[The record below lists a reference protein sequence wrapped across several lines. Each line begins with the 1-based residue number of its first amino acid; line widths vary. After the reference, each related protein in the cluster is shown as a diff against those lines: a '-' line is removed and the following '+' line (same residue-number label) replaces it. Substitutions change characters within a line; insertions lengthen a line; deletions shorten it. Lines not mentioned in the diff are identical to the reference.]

1 MSTSAVHANRASDQQ
16 YIKQTLAE
24 RPLFFIFPPVME
36 AGFLNKRVEA
46 SLYYIRSGQW
56 LLLLMFA
63 LIIAVAWFRFQ
74 ELLAADHFLL
84 LKFVEFPVGATILF
98 IIYGNRI
105 PRVHAHFHQVM
116 FPAATFQIVLINLLI
131 FQSSNSGY
139 YIYAIIN
146 QMISMLLVALGLRF
160 TTRVLTLL
168 YTVGGVLGLT
178 LGLLMQL
185 PVDLLAFGYYYVL
198 YGVVVVALA
207 GIAERQE
214 RFSFLQELMVSHQ
227 SKELAELNRQLDRI
241 AHHDALTGIPN
252 RRSFDIASER
262 EWEIALR
269 EQRSLSMLLLD
280 VDFFK
285 RYNDTY
291 GHDSGDQCLKTVA
304 QAIRDTMLRPADLA
318 ARYGGEEFVVLLP
331 DTDLRGA
338 EDVARRVLAA
348 VTALAMPHAGSAT
361 ADVVT
366 VSVGVASVRPQ
377 PSWRQHELLEMA
389 DRALYQAK
397 TAGRHRV
404 SVSTAQPRPPVL
416 PRRARVEAE

>member
-16 YIKQTLAE
+16 YIQQTLAE

-56 LLLLMFA
+56 LLLLMFV

-227 SKELAELNRQLDRI
+227 SKELADLNRQLDRI

-269 EQRSLSMLLLD
+269 EQRPLSLLLLD

-304 QAIRDTMLRPADLA
+304 HAIRDTMLRPADLA
-318 ARYGGEEFVVLLP
+318 ARYGGEEFVVLMP
-331 DTDLRGA
+331 DTDAAGA
-338 EDVARRVLAA
+338 AEVAERILQA
-348 VTALAMPHAGSAT
+348 VEACGIPHASSSA
-361 ADVVT
+361 APHVT
-366 VSVGVASVRPQ
+366 VSIGITTLLPVPGQPLKDAVRQ
-377 PSWRQHELLEMA
+377 A
-389 DRALYQAK
+389 DEALYQAK
-397 TAGRHRV
+397 ENGRRQFRV
-404 SVSTAQPRPPVL
+404 FRHAQRE
-416 PRRARVEAE
+416 EALED

>member
-131 FQSSNSGY
+131 FQSSDSGY

-318 ARYGGEEFVVLLP
+318 ARYGGEEFVVLMP
-331 DTDLRGA
+331 DTDAAGA
-338 EDVARRVLAA
+338 AEVAERILQA
-348 VTALAMPHAGSAT
+348 VEACGIPHASSSA
-361 ADVVT
+361 APHVT
-366 VSVGVASVRPQ
+366 VSIGITTLLPVPGQ
-377 PSWRQHELLEMA
+377 PLKDAIRQA
-389 DRALYQAK
+389 DEALYQAK
-397 TAGRHRV
+397 ENGRRQFRV
-404 SVSTAQPRPPVL
+404 FRHAQRE
-416 PRRARVEAE
+416 EALED

>member
-16 YIKQTLAE
+16 YIQQTLAE

-56 LLLLMFA
+56 LLLLMFV

-269 EQRSLSMLLLD
+269 EQRPLSLLLLD

-304 QAIRDTMLRPADLA
+304 HAIRDTMLRPADLA
-318 ARYGGEEFVVLLP
+318 ARYGGEEFVVLMP
-331 DTDLRGA
+331 DTDAAGA
-338 EDVARRVLAA
+338 AEVAVRILQA
-348 VTALAMPHAGSAT
+348 VEACGIPHASSSA
-361 ADVVT
+361 APHVT
-366 VSVGVASVRPQ
+366 VSIGITTLLPVPGQ
-377 PSWRQHELLEMA
+377 PLKDAIRQA
-389 DRALYQAK
+389 DEALYQAK
-397 TAGRHRV
+397 ENGRRQFRV
-404 SVSTAQPRPPVL
+404 FRQAPRE
-416 PRRARVEAE
+416 EALEP

>member
-16 YIKQTLAE
+16 YIQQTLAE

-56 LLLLMFA
+56 LLLLMFV

-227 SKELAELNRQLDRI
+227 SKELADLNRQLDRI

-269 EQRSLSMLLLD
+269 EQRPLSLLLLD

-318 ARYGGEEFVVLLP
+318 ARYGGEEFVVLMP
-331 DTDLRGA
+331 DTDAAGA
-338 EDVARRVLAA
+338 AEVAERILQA
-348 VTALAMPHAGSAT
+348 VEACGIPHASSSA
-361 ADVVT
+361 APHVT
-366 VSVGVASVRPQ
+366 VSIGITTLLPVPGQ
-377 PSWRQHELLEMA
+377 PLKDAIRQA
-389 DRALYQAK
+389 DEALYQAK
-397 TAGRHRV
+397 ENGRRQFRV
-404 SVSTAQPRPPVL
+404 FRHAQRE
-416 PRRARVEAE
+416 EALED